1 MSKSRKKHLWQSL
14 NLINLSQTLHKEGF
28 GLLYAMQILD
38 GKQASNYYQEQ
49 LKAGSLEFETKTGK
63 KPHLAAILVG
73 NSGPS
78 ETYVAAKMETCRKVG
93 FQSSLIR
100 LEPTI
105 TEQQLLLEIDKL
117 NQDPDLHGFIVQ
129 LPLPAHI
136 DVNKVI
142 ERVDPSK
149 DVDGFHPVNLGKM
162 AKGLPAFAS
171 ATPWGIIKLMEY
183 YNIETEGKHV
193 VVLGRSQIVGLP
205 MSLLLSRNSKPGNAT
220 VTVCHSK
227 SQNLAGI
234 SLQADILVAA
244 LGIPEFVKKEMV
256 KDGAIVIDVGLS
268 RIPDETRKS
277 GYRLAGDVAYDEVAP
292 KCSAITPVPG
302 GVGPMTITALM
313 QNTLLAAR
321 QQMGLT

>member
-1 MSKSRKKHLWQSL
+1 MVFYTH
-14 NLINLSQTLHKEGF
+14 
-28 GLLYAMQILD
+28 MQILD

-49 LKAGSLEFETKTGK
+49 LKAGSLEFESKTGK
-63 KPHLAAILVG
+63 KAHLAAILVG

-100 LEPTI
+100 FESTI
-105 TEQQLLLEIDKL
+105 SENELLLEIDKL
-117 NQDPDLHGFIVQ
+117 NQDADLHGFIVQ

-142 ERVDPSK
+142 ERVDPAK
-149 DVDGFHPVNLGKM
+149 DVDGFHPINLGKM
-162 AKGLPAFAS
+162 AKGLPSFAS
-171 ATPWGIIKLMEY
+171 ATPWGIIKLMEF
-183 YNIETEGKHV
+183 YNIDTEGKHV

-227 SQNLAGI
+227 SRNLSEMAK
-234 SLQADILVAA
+234 QADILVAA
-244 LGIPEFVKKEMV
+244 LGIPEFVKAEMV

-277 GYRLAGDVAYDEVAP
+277 GYRLVGDVAYDEVAP

-313 QNTLLAAR
+313 QNTLLAAY

>member
-1 MSKSRKKHLWQSL
+1 MDFYT
-14 NLINLSQTLHKEGF
+14 N
-28 GLLYAMQILD
+28 MQILD
-38 GKQASNYYQEQ
+38 GKQASIFYQEQ
-49 LKAGSLEFETKTGK
+49 LAAESREFETITGK
-63 KPHLAAILVG
+63 KPHLAAVLVG

-100 LEPTI
+100 FEPSI
-105 TEQQLLLEIDKL
+105 TENELLLEIDKL

-142 ERVDPSK
+142 ERIDPAK

-205 MSLLLSRNSKPGNAT
+205 MSLLLSRNSRPGNAT

-227 SQNLAGI
+227 SRNLTDMAR
-234 SLQADILVAA
+234 QADILVAA

-256 KDGAIVIDVGLS
+256 KEGAVVIDVGLS
-268 RIPDETRKS
+268 RVPDETRKS
-277 GYRLAGDVAYDEVAP
+277 GYRLVGDVAFDEVAP
-292 KCSAITPVPG
+292 ICSAITPVPG

-313 QNTLLAAR
+313 QNTMVAAR
-321 QQMGLT
+321 QQTGII

>member
-1 MSKSRKKHLWQSL
+1 
-14 NLINLSQTLHKEGF
+14 
-28 GLLYAMQILD
+28 MQILD
-38 GKQASNYYQEQ
+38 GKKASIFYQEQ
-49 LKAGSLEFETKTGK
+49 LASQSLEFEAKTGK
-63 KPHLAAILVG
+63 KPHLAAVLVG

-93 FQSSLIR
+93 FHSSLIR
-100 LEPTI
+100 FEPSI
-105 TEQQLLLEIDKL
+105 SENELLLEIDKL

-136 DVNKVI
+136 DMNKVI
-142 ERVDPSK
+142 ERIDPAK

-162 AKGLPAFAS
+162 AKGLPSFAS

-205 MSLLLSRNSKPGNAT
+205 MSLLLSRNSRPGNAT

-227 SQNLAGI
+227 SRNLADMAR
-234 SLQADILVAA
+234 QADILVAA

-256 KDGAIVIDVGLS
+256 KEGAIVIDVGLS
-268 RIPDETRKS
+268 RVPDETRKS
-277 GYRLAGDVAYDEVAP
+277 GYRLVGDVAFDEVASI
-292 KCSAITPVPG
+292 CSAITPVPG

-313 QNTLLAAR
+313 QNTMVAAR
-321 QQMGLT
+321 HQSGIQ

>member
-1 MSKSRKKHLWQSL
+1 LF
-14 NLINLSQTLHKEGF
+14 IYT
-28 GLLYAMQILD
+28 YMQILD
-38 GKQASNYYQEQ
+38 GKQASIFYQEQ
-49 LKAGSLEFETKTGK
+49 LAAGSIEFEAKTGK
-63 KPHLAAILVG
+63 KPHLAAVLVG

-100 LEPTI
+100 FELSI
-105 TEQQLLLEIDKL
+105 SEQELLLEIDKL
-117 NQDPDLHGFIVQ
+117 NQDPDLHGFIIQ

-142 ERVDPSK
+142 ERVDPAK

-227 SQNLAGI
+227 SRNLAGMA
-234 SLQADILVAA
+234 LQADILVAA
-244 LGIPEFVKKEMV
+244 LGIPQYVKKEMV

-268 RIPDETRKS
+268 RVPDESRKA
-277 GYRLAGDVAYDEVAP
+277 GYRLVGDVAYDEVAP

-321 QQMGLT
+321 QQLGLI